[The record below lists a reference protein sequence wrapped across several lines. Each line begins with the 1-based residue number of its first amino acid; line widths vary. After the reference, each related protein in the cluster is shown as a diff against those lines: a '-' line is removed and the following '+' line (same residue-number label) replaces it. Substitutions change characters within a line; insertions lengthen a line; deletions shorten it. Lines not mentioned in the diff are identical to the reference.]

1 MPANVPGELGIEKT
15 AIQLKFRRRDALSS
29 RIHHLR
35 NFFILSGVALV
46 ALSSGAQTYKVN
58 SNSPEPA
65 QQPAKGKAAQKKQQ
79 EKSLGWGSNIQN
91 ARLGHAAEE
100 ALRNHNYTAAVDYA
114 QRAAQSAPN
123 DAKLWF
129 LLGYCARLAGKTQL
143 SLDAYDHG
151 LRVDPGSLEGLSG
164 LAQTYAVSGRK
175 DEAMALLNRVLAAD
189 PRRTS
194 DTLLL
199 GEIMLQ
205 SGENEQALVPLR
217 RAEQM
222 KPAARSEVLLAL
234 AHQRLKQ
241 YDEARRYLDAAR
253 RRAPN
258 NPEVLRSVAGFY
270 RETGNYSAAIA
281 ALKAIRGGG
290 PQIKAEMAYTY
301 QLAGKPEESVK
312 LYVQAANEAP
322 KDVKMQLSAAQAEVN
337 ASAIGAAKP
346 YLKRAAA
353 LDPEH
358 YRLHAIQGAIARL
371 EDRDQDAIEEYQA
384 AINRLPQGPPE
395 GVLYPIQLHLNLVE
409 LYQHQR
415 DDAAQKRELEIA
427 QNEIGKLDIHGRGRA
442 EFLRLRALVKLQAG
456 DDDGALA
463 DAKEALALNDKD
475 PNALQLNG
483 DLLAKMGRS
492 EDAIALYK
500 KELALDPSSR
510 LALMSLGSVSRTTGR
525 DKDAEKYFQRLASLY
540 PKLYQPHLSMGDMYT
555 SQREFAKAEA
565 EYRKA
570 HARAPKN
577 TLIVAGGMNAAI
589 EAHKFDLA
597 ANWLQGATPEMRQD
611 GPVLRETERYL
622 MWAGKYQE
630 SADAGREAIKKR
642 PQDRD
647 VVVYLGYDLLHL
659 QRYDELL
666 ELTSQYESVLPK
678 EPTLPLLAGYV
689 HKSKG
694 ELDLA
699 RQDFTRSL
707 ERDPKVATA
716 YVNRGFVLHDMRRS
730 QEAAADFEA
739 ALRLEPK
746 NGEAHLG
753 MAYADLDLH
762 RSKAALQHAKL
773 AEEQMG
779 DSMALH
785 LIRGT
790 AYGNDGMLKK
800 AAAEYR
806 AALTFQPNDGRLH
819 GALGNT
825 LYGLGQYNDAANELL
840 LSDKLSPGRPEIEAQ
855 IALCYAQLRDREKTM
870 QYVTIAEKQ
879 GTSAAFV
886 VTGQALSLIGDRD
899 AAMQRFERA
908 LSEPDADR
916 VAVRLAIAR
925 LMLDK
930 DETDDARR
938 QIALALMEAGAG
950 RTQPATGAQLLQTA
964 DLFMGMHDYEL
975 AQNYFQRALAA
986 GAPETSVRIGLAN
999 TYLSLGDTPRAESQ
1013 LSLISKAMAE
1023 NEPTYQYLL
1032 AQANVARQHHN
1043 KTGALTAF
1051 AQASEAAGENP
1062 RIDQDLMEAG
1072 GDEGLRINPT
1082 LSLLSTFSVA
1092 PIFENTTVYALDA
1105 QFAKATPT
1113 TLPPPRSSIETQWT
1127 GAYHLHL
1134 NGLPDAGGFFQ
1145 VRNAKGIISL
1155 PSANAI
1161 VNRDTT
1167 DYSFNFAMNP
1177 ALRLGSD
1184 VFYFSGGIQETVRR
1198 DSRDPIDM
1206 NQNLFRQFL
1215 YMQTSS
1221 FFNWVSVRGFA
1232 IRESGPFTDR
1242 NEHSRD
1248 LAGSLD
1254 FRVGR
1259 PWGKTALVAGW
1270 GAHDEQFSPVNR
1282 EFYYTST
1289 YLGLERKITE
1299 NLQVRGIAEYL
1310 RSWRVEGNQ
1319 FAIAQALRPAAR
1331 VEYQA
1336 TRNWAVQA
1344 QFALSRNMGFHAYDA
1359 VESGFTV
1366 SYAMPF
1372 HRSFEEKGAA
1382 VSLRYPIRFS
1392 AGMQQESFYNFT
1404 GKGNQQFRPFVG
1416 ITLF

>member
-1 MPANVPGELGIEKT
+1 
-15 AIQLKFRRRDALSS
+15 LSS
-29 RIHHLR
+29 RVRYLR
-35 NFFILSGVALV
+35 NFLIFSGVALA
-46 ALSSGAQTYKVN
+46 ALASGAQTYKVN
-58 SNSPEPA
+58 SNSPAPP
-65 QQPAKGKAAQKKQQ
+65 QKQPAKGKATQKQE

-100 ALRNHNYTAAVDYA
+100 ALKNHNYTAAVDYA

-143 SLDAYDHG
+143 SVDAFDHG
-151 LRVDPGSLEGLSG
+151 LRVDPGSLEGMSG
-164 LAQTYAVSGRK
+164 LAQTFAVSGRR
-175 DEAMALLNRVLAAD
+175 DEAKNLLNRVLAAD
-189 PRRTS
+189 PHRIS

-205 SGENEQALVPLR
+205 SGDNEQALVPLR
-217 RAEQM
+217 RAEQLQ
-222 KPAARSEVLLAL
+222 PAARSEVLLAL

-270 RETGNYSAAIA
+270 RDTGNYTAAIA
-281 ALKAIRGGG
+281 ALKQIRGGG
-290 PQIKAEMAYTY
+290 PEIKAEMAYTY

-322 KDVKMQLSAAQAEVN
+322 KDVKMQLSAAQAEATANDVD
-337 ASAIGAAKP
+337 AAKP
-346 YLKRAAA
+346 FLQRAAA
-353 LDPEH
+353 LDAEQ

-371 EDRDQDAIEEYQA
+371 EDRDEDAIEEYKL
-384 AINRLPQGPPE
+384 AISRLPQDPPE

-415 DDAAQKRELEIA
+415 DDAASKSELQIA
-427 QNEIGKLDIHGRGRA
+427 QNEIGKLDIRRNGR
-442 EFLRLRALVKLQAG
+442 EDFLRLRALVKLQAG
-456 DDDGALA
+456 DNDGALA
-463 DAKEALALNDKD
+463 DVKEALALNDKD

-492 EDAIALYK
+492 EEAIAVYK
-500 KELALDPSSR
+500 KELALDPNSR
-510 LALMSLGSVSRTTGR
+510 LALMSLGSVSRTVGR
-525 DKDAEKYFQRLASLY
+525 DKDAEKYFQRLAAAY

-555 SQREFAKAEA
+555 SQREFAKAE
-565 EYRKA
+565 EQYRKA
-570 HARAPKN
+570 HALAPTN
-577 TLIVAGGMNAAI
+577 ALIVAGGMNAAV

-597 ANWLQGATPEMRQD
+597 ANWLQKATPEMRQD
-611 GPVLRETERYL
+611 GMVLRETERYL
-622 MWAGKYQE
+622 MWTGKYQE
-630 SADAGREAIKKR
+630 SAAVGREAIKKR

-659 QRYDELL
+659 QQYDELL
-666 ELTSQYESVLPK
+666 QLTSQYEPILPK

-694 ELDLA
+694 DLDAA
-699 RQDFTRSL
+699 REDFSRSI
-707 ERDPKVATA
+707 ERGPKVATA

-730 QEAAADFEA
+730 KEAAADFEA
-739 ALRLEPK
+739 ALNIEPK

-753 MAYADLDLH
+753 MAYANLDLH
-762 RSKAALQHAKL
+762 RSRAALQQAKL
-773 AEEQMG
+773 AEQLMG

-806 AALTFQPNDGRLH
+806 TALKFQPNDSRLH

-825 LYGLGQYNDAANELL
+825 LYGLGEYSDAANELL
-840 LSDKLSPGRPEIEAQ
+840 LSEKLSPGRPEIEAQ
-855 IALCYAQLRDREKTM
+855 IALCYAQLQDRQKTM
-870 QYVTIAEKQ
+870 QYVALAERK
-879 GTSAAFV
+879 GTSATFV
-886 VTGQALSLIGDRD
+886 VTGQALTLLGDND

-908 LSEPDADR
+908 LEEPDSDR

-925 LMLDK
+925 LMLNK
-930 DETDDARR
+930 GETDDARR
-938 QIALALMEAGAG
+938 QITLALMEAGTG
-950 RTQPATGAQLLQTA
+950 RTQPPTGPQLLQTA
-964 DLFMGMHDYEL
+964 DLFMGMHEYEL
-975 AQNYFQRALAA
+975 AQTYFERALAA

-999 TYLSLGDTPRAESQ
+999 TYLSLGDTPRAEGQ
-1013 LSLISKAMAE
+1013 LSLISKTMAE

-1062 RIDQDLMEAG
+1062 RVDQDLMEAG
-1072 GDEGLRINPT
+1072 GDEGLRINSK
-1082 LSLLSTFSVA
+1082 LSLFSTFSVA

-1105 QFAKATPT
+1105 QFAKATPS
-1113 TLPPPRSSIETQWT
+1113 TLPPPRSSMETQWT

-1145 VRNAKGIISL
+1145 VRNARGVISL

-1161 VNRDTT
+1161 VDRDTT
-1167 DYSFNFAMNP
+1167 DYSFNFGMSP
-1177 ALRLGSD
+1177 TLRLGSD
-1184 VFYFSGGIQETVRR
+1184 VLYFNGGIQETIRR
-1198 DSRDPIDM
+1198 DARDPTDM

-1215 YMQTSS
+1215 YLQTSS

-1232 IRESGPFTDR
+1232 IRESGPFTDKDQR
-1242 NEHSRD
+1242 SRD
-1248 LAGSLD
+1248 LAGSLE

-1259 PWGKTALVAGW
+1259 PWGRTALVAGW
-1270 GAHDEQFSPVNR
+1270 GARDEQFNPVIR
-1282 EFYYTST
+1282 EFYYTSS
-1289 YLGLERKITE
+1289 YLGIERKITE
-1299 NLQVRGIAEYL
+1299 NLQIRGLAEYL
-1310 RSWRVEGNQ
+1310 RSWRVEGTQ
-1319 FAIAQALRPAAR
+1319 FAIAQALRPAGR

-1359 VESGFTV
+1359 VESGFAV

-1372 HRSFEEKGAA
+1372 HRTFEENGTAL
-1382 VSLRYPIRFS
+1382 SLRYPIRFS
-1392 AGMQQESFYNFT
+1392 AGMQQETFYNFN
-1404 GKGNQQFRPFVG
+1404 GKGSQQFRPFVG